1 MHRSR
6 IIGKN
11 KIPKIPNPAL
21 GKRGEP
27 VKVHELGPYLK
38 KKKKTYIQGKRYQ
51 CTQFSTCTIDHRV
64 PGPELTVKP
73 VGTMV
78 QDSGKKRG
86 KSYIKKKR
94 QYIKEKGR
102 FTY

>member
-6 IIGKN
+6 ITN
-11 KIPKIPNPAL
+11 KSKVSRIPSLAL

-38 KKKKTYIQGKRYQ
+38 KKIYRKRYQ
-51 CTQFSTCTIDHRV
+51 CTQFSTCIINYQV
-64 PGPELTVKP
+64 LGPELTVKP
-73 VGTMV
+73 VETMV
-78 QDSGKKRG
+78 QDSGKKRQ
-86 KSYIKKKR
+86 YIKK
-94 QYIKEKGR
+94 KGR

>member
-1 MHRSR
+1 MA
-6 IIGKN
+6 K
-11 KIPKIPNPAL
+11 
-21 GKRGEP
+21 GEP

-38 KKKKTYIQGKRYQ
+38 KKYIHRKGYQ
-51 CTQFSTCTIDHRV
+51 CTQFSTCIIDYRV

-73 VGTMV
+73 VETMV
-78 QDSGKKRG
+78 QDSGKKRVIG
-86 KSYIKKKR
+86 KKR